1 MLSVVRPATSDGSKA
16 SICKHW
22 NPRKQMPDSQIGSP
36 DRVPRKSVH
45 RIVDCKWV
53 CLSWSRIVCCCWI
66 SSRSRLTERGI
77 CSRICWTSSICN
89 GIWLVV
95 SKIYYFQYVSI
106 LKMYNPLIITI
117 LIGRSQRSNTFME
130 TTNHIRSYF
139 CFLCLKPTFWW
150 VASDPRGRMFTGCFL
165 LSSWPPWKSY
175 FLRSTNPIA
184 HV

>member
-1 MLSVVRPATSDGSKA
+1 MSLLKLKM
-16 SICKHW
+16 C
-22 NPRKQMPDSQIGSP
+22 
-36 DRVPRKSVH
+36 
-45 RIVDCKWV
+45 
-53 CLSWSRIVCCCWI
+53 RIVCCCWI

-165 LSSWPPWKSY
+165 LSSWPPWKIVLFELY
-175 FLRSTNPIA
+175 KPHSTCLIIEILYPDRIQMILTPSSLGSNSDDTFPYPYI
-184 HV
+184 